1 MKRIGKVV
9 PFASQAALA
18 ALSLALLVGAPSQS
32 AQAQPAPEF
41 KVPEKEKEATAGVKW
56 KAEAQAGLIIT
67 TGNSQTTTL
76 SAGGKASR
84 KEGFNKFEVAG
95 SLAFARSSILLAND
109 VNGDGAIGGQDEI
122 LRETQTTAE
131 SYQAT
136 ARYDR
141 FLSEKDSLWG
151 LGKIGADIPAG
162 KDLIGGGQLGY
173 ARLLLSG
180 DIHELKSEAGY
191 DFTYEKLASGDS
203 SSIHSARIFLG
214 YAGKLSEDTA
224 VGADLEGLFNLNSVD
239 NGRLDEAGMPDE
251 AGTFQDTRVNGNLS
265 LTTKLFSNISF
276 RFGFGFKWDNFAA
289 PAPALSVPYAAGFVP
304 IADELDTKTEASLI
318 INFL

>member
-1 MKRIGKVV
+1 MKQLRQILTFSK
-9 PFASQAALA
+9 
-18 ALSLALLVGAPSQS
+18 LSLGLTLVAGSLSSQLAF
-32 AQAQPAPEF
+32 AQNPEF
-41 KVPEKEKEATAGVKW
+41 KVAEKDKEPTQGVEW

-84 KEGFNKFEVAG
+84 KEGFNKFEITGA
-95 SLAFARSSILLAND
+95 LAFARSSILLAND
-109 VNGDGAIGGQDEI
+109 ISGDGTINGENEI
-122 LRETQTTAE
+122 IRETQTTAE
-131 SYQAT
+131 SYLVT

-141 FLSEKDSLWG
+141 FLSGNDSLWA
-151 LGKIGADIPAG
+151 LGKVGADVPAG
-162 KDLIGGGQLGY
+162 KDLIGGAQLGY
-173 ARLLLSG
+173 ARLIIKN

-191 DFTYEKLASGDS
+191 DFTYEDLASGDS

-224 VGADLEGLFNLNSVD
+224 ISAALEALFNLNKVS
-239 NGRLDEAGMPDE
+239 NGRLDEMGAADE
-251 AGTFQDTRVNGNLS
+251 ASTFEDTRVNGGLS

-276 RFGFGFKWDNFAA
+276 RFGFGFKWDNYSA
-289 PAPALSVPYAAGFVP
+289 PAPGLGLPYADGFVP
-304 IADELDTKTEASLI
+304 VADELDTKTEASLI